1 MPDRDIMISKTGS
14 IQRCLNRIKDVTC
27 LEPASLEDQDKQD
40 IFILNLQRAIQACID
55 LAAHVVASEGL
66 GVPDTVKE
74 NFSLLNKKGIITAD
88 LASRMGKMT
97 GFRNIAIHDYQDLDL
112 EILKSILAKDL
123 RDLEEFYV
131 EVLGYYGYGKG

>member
-1 MPDRDIMISKTGS
+1 MPERDIMISKTGS
-14 IQRCLNRIKDVTC
+14 IQRCLNRIKDVTS

-112 EILKSILAKDL
+112 EILKSILAKNL

-131 EVLGYYGYGKG
+131 EVLGYYGFGKG

>member
-112 EILKSILAKDL
+112 EILKSILAKNL

>member
-14 IQRCLNRIKDVTC
+14 IQRCLNRIKDVTS

-97 GFRNIAIHDYQDLDL
+97 GFQNIAIYDYLDLDL

-131 EVLGYYGYGKG
+131 EVLGYYGFGKG

>member
-1 MPDRDIMISKTGS
+1 M
-14 IQRCLNRIKDVTC
+14 L
-27 LEPASLEDQDKQD
+27 L
-40 IFILNLQRAIQACID
+40 
-55 LAAHVVASEGL
+55 ASEGL

-112 EILKSILAKDL
+112 EILKSILAKNL

>member
-74 NFSLLNKKGIITAD
+74 NFSLLNKKGIITTD

-112 EILKSILAKDL
+112 EILKSILAKNL

-131 EVLGYYGYGKG
+131 EVLGYYGFGKG

>member
-112 EILKSILAKDL
+112 EILKSILTKNL

-131 EVLGYYGYGKG
+131 EVLGYYGFGKG

>member
-14 IQRCLNRIKDVTC
+14 IQRCLNRIKDVTS

-112 EILKSILAKDL
+112 EILKSILAKNL

-131 EVLGYYGYGKG
+131 EVLGYYGFGKG